1 MSIATSP
8 FSSSTKMLKPLQFFL
23 IIALGGTSQSL
34 PKNIPYWR
42 QQTDVTETSFLSLF
56 FKMLFY
62 IIVFSILAIDG
73 LRFFWF
79 SQKIAHAHIS
89 GRQNKNKQKEKR
101 AQSSD
106 QLVNRVP
113 TSIVS
118 VDFEKNMPDSSA
130 AFGCTNRRSTT
141 SLQFY
146 RIPSAKRY
154 PEQRITKWVTAKNDR
169 LRKWRT
175 RKYVVLILQLI
186 SHHSFQKH
194 EFFLQFLFSANKSL
208 CES

>member
-8 FSSSTKMLKPLQFFL
+8 FSFSTKMLKPLQFFL

-79 SQKIAHAHIS
+79 SQKIAHAHIP
-89 GRQNKNKQKEKR
+89 GRQNKNKQKEKH
-101 AQSSD
+101 AESSD

-130 AFGCTNRRSTT
+130 INPRHLDVQIEGQLLLYNFIVY
-141 SLQFY
+141 LQ
-146 RIPSAKRY
+146 R
-154 PEQRITKWVTAKNDR
+154 ND
-169 LRKWRT
+169 
-175 RKYVVLILQLI
+175 IL
-186 SHHSFQKH
+186 SK
-194 EFFLQFLFSANKSL
+194 E
-208 CES
+208 

>member
-8 FSSSTKMLKPLQFFL
+8 FSFSTKMLKPLQFFL

-89 GRQNKNKQKEKR
+89 GRQNKNKQKEKH

-118 VDFEKNMPDSSA
+118 VDFEKKYA
-130 AFGCTNRRSTT
+130 R
-141 SLQFY
+141 QFRGIWMY
-146 RIPSAKRY
+146 KSKVNY
-154 PEQRITKWVTAKNDR
+154 FFT
-169 LRKWRT
+169 
-175 RKYVVLILQLI
+175 ILSYTFSETI
-186 SHHSFQKH
+186 S
-194 EFFLQFLFSANKSL
+194 
-208 CES
+208 

>member
-1 MSIATSP
+1 MSIATSL
-8 FSSSTKMLKPLQFFL
+8 FSFSTKMLKPLQFFL

-89 GRQNKNKQKEKR
+89 GRQNKNKQKEKH

-118 VDFEKNMPDSSA
+118 VDFEKNMPDSSV

-154 PEQRITKWVTAKNDR
+154 LKQRITKWVTAKNDQ
-169 LRKWRT
+169 LRK
-175 RKYVVLILQLI
+175 
-186 SHHSFQKH
+186 
-194 EFFLQFLFSANKSL
+194 
-208 CES
+208 